1 VDVKDDMMKLTP
13 LACAAER
20 GHTKVV
26 ELLEKSGAEVNSA
39 DVIKRR
45 PIHLAADVGFLDTVQ
60 LLLDLGAT
68 IDCRSKD
75 GFTPLHRAVM
85 HCYYDIAELLLDN
98 GANVHIRSKEG
109 WTMLYIAVQADGD
122 MHEQV
127 EIVDL
132 LLDHGAA
139 SHINVAV
146 DDTSNG
152 SITPMTPLDLAVL
165 TERHEVAKILVEHGG
180 KVIAMKSYN
189 AGNGYQKGFDR
200 LEDLDLSRLVPG
212 VSSGSDVS
220 EEDLAV
226 DRPPPKQEERDQRRV
241 EPEVEHQVMQ
251 KLAEN
256 QFSVAR
262 DENQFS
268 VAGRDE
274 RDKHVREVLDR
285 NLREGMV
292 NVASRTLSEEE
303 TIMHYLSMKRS
314 MVQSARI
321 STPAATPALTV
332 AMPST
337 KAKTSHQLGHIPPRA
352 LVPPDNL
359 GLDMLGTPGM
369 EGTYDPNLLKRSAMA
384 LSAIPPGPMLFGVG
398 LSPSVVPASQQ
409 QALASMATDYAQQI
423 SQLQATF
430 LMPQALPRRGSN
442 SSQEQESSP
451 VRTEGRWG
459 FNPTSS
465 LWVGWGSYP
474 QASISANVLKAEFG
488 KYGKVLNVRVMEP
501 NPYAFVEFGTLDESM
516 KAKGMVDGKTI
527 CGATLRVNYGKG
539 PQHRDGHKKERM
551 VPSPSMR
558 QGSPVHLPGPSTMQP
573 GSAAVPLTT
582 HHRRP
587 SSSGA
592 SSVASTAS
600 SGLSPPH
607 VPSHPPSPG
616 VPVTSTSSA
625 YAHSLRNSGMTLPLG
640 MQTKPGSLRALS
652 PGGMATYPLL
662 SAGSGA
668 SVRFV
673 DSQVQIQKP
682 PTPTSFSNFVA
693 SMGGMSSSGSSQQL
707 PFAGSSSH
715 SLSSHGHV
723 FGTSHAPAG
732 STFLSRTAAS
742 KPPSPGPRNSAKK
755 YSPVSQEKPP
765 SPFDKTEPGSLQSV
779 MYSATTT
786 SPYARSSAATSMFP
800 AMTNSDHRWTSYAS
814 LPSTSQSHHDR
825 KLVYDRCSEL
835 ATLSHAYSDK
845 VSSSAL
851 HNLRDLV

>member
-1 VDVKDDMMKLTP
+1 
-13 LACAAER
+13 
-20 GHTKVV
+20 
-26 ELLEKSGAEVNSA
+26 
-39 DVIKRR
+39 
-45 PIHLAADVGFLDTVQ
+45 
-60 LLLDLGAT
+60 
-68 IDCRSKD
+68 
-75 GFTPLHRAVM
+75 
-85 HCYYDIAELLLDN
+85 
-98 GANVHIRSKEG
+98 
-109 WTMLYIAVQADGD
+109 
-122 MHEQV
+122 
-127 EIVDL
+127 
-132 LLDHGAA
+132 
-139 SHINVAV
+139 
-146 DDTSNG
+146 
-152 SITPMTPLDLAVL
+152 
-165 TERHEVAKILVEHGG
+165 
-180 KVIAMKSYN
+180 
-189 AGNGYQKGFDR
+189 
-200 LEDLDLSRLVPG
+200 
-212 VSSGSDVS
+212 
-220 EEDLAV
+220 
-226 DRPPPKQEERDQRRV
+226 
-241 EPEVEHQVMQ
+241 
-251 KLAEN
+251 
-256 QFSVAR
+256 
-262 DENQFS
+262 
-268 VAGRDE
+268 
-274 RDKHVREVLDR
+274 
-285 NLREGMV
+285 
-292 NVASRTLSEEE
+292 
-303 TIMHYLSMKRS
+303 
-314 MVQSARI
+314 
-321 STPAATPALTV
+321 
-332 AMPST
+332 
-337 KAKTSHQLGHIPPRA
+337 
-352 LVPPDNL
+352 
-359 GLDMLGTPGM
+359 
-369 EGTYDPNLLKRSAMA
+369 
-384 LSAIPPGPMLFGVG
+384 
-398 LSPSVVPASQQ
+398 
-409 QALASMATDYAQQI
+409 
-423 SQLQATF
+423 
-430 LMPQALPRRGSN
+430 
-442 SSQEQESSP
+442 